1 MALWPWNVPQKSMP
15 TTSTASTIVPILPKP
30 SNASEKSHKNQLN
43 ENKATTSN
51 SKNKRNHG
59 ADANTPI
66 TNKRNRSAA
75 NATAIAI
82 SSASP
87 LAGGSNAVDAID
99 GASEHTKVESKRATK
114 ANIANK
120 LQAQNNCVSVTLPTN
135 ATNTNGTLN
144 VRSQTKITGF
154 FKTQVKALPSIA
166 SQKDQTNLANMV
178 IRSTDFPAIMLPQQ
192 SNDESKALAPPPLVP
207 TSSVEEANTLC
218 QIAQN
223 HRNTNVSVGI
233 RPLPLNSTIAN
244 AKKVERK
251 TAKVSPISRKS
262 NTIKKST
269 YATVLPKKHVNIA
282 PRTNTTSMTI
292 QSTALT
298 TMADSVKS
306 QQSKAL
312 LTQQQVA

>member
-1 MALWPWNVPQKSMP
+1 M
-15 TTSTASTIVPILPKP
+15 
-30 SNASEKSHKNQLN
+30 N
-43 ENKATTSN
+43 ENKAITSN

-66 TNKRNRSAA
+66 TNKRNRSTA

-82 SSASP
+82 SP
-87 LAGGSNAVDAID
+87 LAGGSNVVDGTD
-99 GASEHTKVESKRATK
+99 GVSEHTKVESKRATK

-120 LQAQNNCVSVTLPTN
+120 LQAQNNCLSVPVPTN
-135 ATNTNGTLN
+135 APNTSGAIN

-166 SQKDQTNLANMV
+166 SQKDQTNLTNMV

-192 SNDESKALAPPPLVP
+192 LEDDSKPPPPPLVP
-207 TSSVEEANTLC
+207 TSPVEEADTLC
-218 QIAQN
+218 QTTQN
-223 HRNTNVSVGI
+223 HRNTNGSVGI
-233 RPLPLNSTIAN
+233 RPLPPNSTIAN

-262 NTIKKST
+262 NAIKKST

-282 PRTNTTSMTI
+282 PRTTSMTI
-292 QSTALT
+292 QSAALT

-312 LTQQQVA
+312 LAQQQVA